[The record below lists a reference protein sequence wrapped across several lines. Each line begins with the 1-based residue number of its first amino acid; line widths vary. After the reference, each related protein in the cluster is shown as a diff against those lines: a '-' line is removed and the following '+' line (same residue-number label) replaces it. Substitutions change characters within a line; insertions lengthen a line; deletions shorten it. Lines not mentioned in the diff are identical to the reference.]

1 MGSSQDVSE
10 AHSTTSDNTGTDITH
25 RTQQCP
31 STRFARRHNHA
42 YPILGT
48 TPQLP

>member
-31 STRFARRHNHA
+31 SPRFTSGDNHA
-42 YPILGT
+42 YPILDT